1 MVASSVNRALAN
13 GLGILAAGAMAALLG
28 VIAVTGRWPVDSP
41 RTHMDPGGILSV
53 PVERVARAEFSADGQ
68 QDRFSRDA
76 REGWLVNGAP
86 AGPAVSGHIE
96 TALRL
101 LTVSAPRRVL
111 AAGEYDAGELAE
123 YSLDPPRFMLALSEP
138 GGEVT
143 RLGFGEATPAQNA
156 QYVRIIGRPELYL
169 LPRDVGEEWRL
180 ARDMAGRVVADLL
193 LPVSISQIWAIEI
206 VSGGAL
212 YRFERDPAGL
222 WFHHT
227 GQHVHTPGGFVH
239 HADPAQAPLIEA
251 ELAGLDRSS
260 ISRTIVRHPDAAA
273 LAGSGLEHPAM
284 ILLLYSRDTA
294 GPVARIELGSAA
306 TGGPDRYARI
316 QQSDVLVIAPDDA
329 TRHLANLVQLAGT
342 PS

>member
-1 MVASSVNRALAN
+1 MSRVFAK
-13 GLGILAAGAMAALLG
+13 GFGILAAGTMAALIG
-28 VIAVTGRWPVDSP
+28 VIAVTGRWPIDAP
-41 RTHMDPGGILSV
+41 RTHLQPGGILSV
-53 PVERVARAEFSADGQ
+53 PAERIARAEFSAARQ
-68 QDRFSRDA
+68 QDRFIRDK

-86 AGPAVSGHIE
+86 TGPAVAAHID

-101 LTVSAPRRVL
+101 LTVSGPRRVL
-111 AAGEYDAGELAE
+111 EAAEYDPKQLAD
-123 YSLDPPRFMLALSEP
+123 YGLDPPRFVLTLSEP

-156 QYVRIIGRPELYL
+156 QYVRILARPELYL
-169 LPRDVGEEWRL
+169 LPRDVGEEWLL
-180 ARDMAGRVVADLL
+180 ARDMAERTGAELL
-193 LPVSISQIWAIEI
+193 LPVSISQVWAVEI

-251 ELAGLDRSS
+251 ELAGLDRSP
-260 ISRTIVRHPDAAA
+260 IARTVARHPDAAA
-273 LAGSGLEHPAM
+273 LAGSGLEHPAT

-294 GPVARIELGSAA
+294 GPVARIELGSSAA
-306 TGGPDRYARI
+306 EHSDLYARI
-316 QQSDVLVIAPDDA
+316 QQNDTLVTIPADTA
-329 TRHLANLVQLAGT
+329 RHLVKMVQLAGT